1 MYRTFGMAILVTL
14 VGCSKPTEEELFKR
28 AVEAQKSNQPDL
40 AIEAYEQLLNNFP
53 QSKNGPEILYAL
65 GTIYQGSKNNYRA
78 AVSSYRKL
86 VDQYPDF
93 GATSN
98 ALFMIGFIY
107 NNELKSIDSAR
118 WAYEE
123 FLKRYPGNPLTE
135 SAKFELANLGKA
147 ASEILKP
154 LVTESSG
161 TQETAKRSSKK
172 R

>member
-1 MYRTFGMAILVTL
+1 MIILATL
-14 VGCSKPTEEELFKR
+14 IGCSKATEEELFKK
-28 AVEAQKSNQPDL
+28 ALEAQKSNQPEL
-40 AIEAYEQLLNNFP
+40 AIESYKQLLAEYP
-53 QSKNGPEILYAL
+53 QSGKAPEVLYAL
-65 GTIYQGSKNNYRA
+65 GSIYQGSKNNYRA
-78 AVSSYRKL
+78 AVGFYRKL
-86 VDQYPDF
+86 VEQYPDF

-123 FLKRYPGNPLTE
+123 FLKRYPNNPLTE

-147 ASEILKP
+147 PSEIFNP
-154 LVTESSG
+154 LVAEAPEKQVS
-161 TQETAKRSSKK
+161 AKRSSKK